1 MADAVVMGV
10 PFDLAEG
17 QRGSPHIPYNESI
30 VSRVANLPL
39 VSSAYDMMAAAYS
52 STKENH
58 PYVKSVC
65 EVAEQGVRTVAGVTA
80 TTVKP
85 LVDKLEPQISTAN
98 QYACKGLDKLEDK
111 LPILQHSS
119 EKLAANAK
127 DIVASTVGATMGTVT
142 DSITGAVDKTKGAVN
157 NSMEMT
163 RGVVSGGMDITKGVV
178 LGGVEMTR
186 GIVSG
191 GMDITK
197 GMVLGGVEMTKGV
210 VNSSVD
216 LTKGVVS
223 GGVEM
228 TKSVVSGG
236 VSTVM
241 NSRVGQL
248 VTAGVDTALG
258 KTEEYVDYY
267 LPPADAPN
275 HAGEAGDAAPER
287 QLMAGQDPQS
297 YYVRFHSLSAKV
309 RQRLYVQSVDRLRKA
324 KIRSQDTIA
333 QLQHTVNL
341 IEYAKTHLDTANQ
354 LVQDKLQSS
363 WQQWK
368 GTSPGEGEEEGAEN
382 ESKSAES
389 RTLAMA
395 RTLSQQVHKSCVS
408 LATNVRGLPQNVQD
422 QAQRVRQNAD
432 ALVAAFRSTTSFKD
446 IPAHLLTRS
455 KEQISQLS
463 ISMEDVV
470 DYLLNNTPFN
480 WMTVN
485 LDISDLQ
492 SENGDEDEEEV
503 VMGNGSAVFVH

>member
-1 MADAVVMGV
+1 MADVAEIAPDAGV
-10 PFDLAEG
+10 EQP
-17 QRGSPHIPYNESI
+17 ESI
-30 VSRVANLPL
+30 MSRVANLPL
-39 VSSAYDMMAAAYS
+39 LSSAYEMMASAYS

-65 EVAEQGVRTVAGVTA
+65 EVAEQGVRTVAGVAA

-98 QYACKGLDKLEDK
+98 QYACLGLDKLEQK
-111 LPILQHSS
+111 LPILQQPT
-119 EKLAANAK
+119 EQ
-127 DIVASTVGATMGTVT
+127 VASSARGMVGATMGTVT
-142 DSITGAVDKTKGAVN
+142 SSVTGVVDKTKG
-157 NSMEMT
+157 
-163 RGVVSGGMDITKGVV
+163 VVTS
-178 LGGVEMTR
+178 GVEM
-186 GIVSG
+186 
-191 GMDITK
+191 
-197 GMVLGGVEMTKGV
+197 
-210 VNSSVD
+210 
-216 LTKGVVS
+216 TKGVVS

-228 TKSVVSGG
+228 TKGVMNGSVEMTKSVVSGGVEMTKGVVSGGVEMTKGVVSGG

-248 VTAGVDTALG
+248 VTAGVDSALG
-258 KTEEYVDYY
+258 KTDEYVDYY
-267 LPPADAPN
+267 LPPSELDGAQ
-275 HAGEAGDAAPER
+275 PEQSEG
-287 QLMAGQDPQS
+287 QLVAGQEPQS
-297 YYVRFHSLSAKV
+297 YYVQLSCLSTKV
-309 RQRLYVQSVDRLRKA
+309 RQRLYEQSVTRLRNA
-324 KIRSQDTIA
+324 KLRSQDAIS

-341 IEYAKTHLDTANQ
+341 IEYAKTHLDSSSQ
-354 LVQDKLQSS
+354 LVQEKLQSS

-368 GTSPGEGEEEGAEN
+368 KTQPAGGADGAGAE
-382 ESKSAES
+382 EPQSVES

-395 RTLSQQVHKSCVS
+395 RALSQQVHTSCVS
-408 LATNVRGLPQNVQD
+408 LASNVRGLPQNVQD
-422 QAQRVRQNAD
+422 QVQRVRQNAE
-432 ALVAAFRSTTSFKD
+432 ALVAAFRNTTSFKD

>member
-1 MADAVVMGV
+1 MADVAEIAADAGV
-10 PFDLAEG
+10 EQPAA
-17 QRGSPHIPYNESI
+17 QESI
-30 VSRVANLPL
+30 MSRVANLPL
-39 VSSAYDMMAAAYS
+39 LSSAYEMMASAYS

-65 EVAEQGVRTVAGVTA
+65 EVAEQGVRTVAGVAA

-98 QYACKGLDKLEDK
+98 QYACLGLDKLEQK
-111 LPILQHSS
+111 LPILQQPT
-119 EKLAANAK
+119 EQ
-127 DIVASTVGATMGTVT
+127 
-142 DSITGAVDKTKGAVN
+142 
-157 NSMEMT
+157 
-163 RGVVSGGMDITKGVV
+163 GVVTS
-178 LGGVEMTR
+178 GVEM
-186 GIVSG
+186 
-191 GMDITK
+191 
-197 GMVLGGVEMTKGV
+197 
-210 VNSSVD
+210 
-216 LTKGVVS
+216 TKGVVS

-228 TKSVVSGG
+228 TKGVMNGSVEMTKSVVSGGVEMTKGVVSGGVEMTKGVVSGG

-248 VTAGVDTALG
+248 VTAGVDSALG
-258 KTEEYVDYY
+258 KTDEYVDYY
-267 LPPADAPN
+267 LPPSELDGAQ
-275 HAGEAGDAAPER
+275 PEQSVPEG
-287 QLMAGQDPQS
+287 QLVAGQEPQS
-297 YYVRFHSLSAKV
+297 YYVQLSYLSTKV
-309 RQRLYVQSVDRLRKA
+309 RQRLYEQSVTRLRNA
-324 KIRSQDTIA
+324 KLRSQDAIS

-341 IEYAKTHLDTANQ
+341 IEYAKTHLDSSSQ
-354 LVQDKLQSS
+354 LVQEKLQSS

-368 GTSPGEGEEEGAEN
+368 KTQPAGGADGAGAE
-382 ESKSAES
+382 EPQSVES

-395 RTLSQQVHKSCVS
+395 RALSQQVHTSCVS
-408 LATNVRGLPQNVQD
+408 LASNVRGLPQNVQD
-422 QAQRVRQNAD
+422 QAQRVRQNAE
-432 ALVAAFRSTTSFKD
+432 ALVAAFRNTTSFKD

>member
-1 MADAVVMGV
+1 MGV

-142 DSITGAVDKTKGAVN
+142 DSITGAVDKTKGA
-157 NSMEMT
+157 
-163 RGVVSGGMDITKGVV
+163 
-178 LGGVEMTR
+178 
-186 GIVSG
+186 
-191 GMDITK
+191 
-197 GMVLGGVEMTKGV
+197 
-210 VNSSVD
+210 
-216 LTKGVVS
+216 VS

-368 GTSPGEGEEEGAEN
+368 GTSPGEGEEEVGAQ
-382 ESKSAES
+382 SAES

-480 WMTVN
+480 WMVGFIITHQ
-485 LDISDLQ
+485 L
-492 SENGDEDEEEV
+492 EEGTPQIGEGEAPAE
-503 VMGNGSAVFVH
+503 MDTQAPEPTE